1 MGEYGDKV
9 GCRFAIETG
18 PEACRDAAQL
28 SWTASGCKVCASTSD
43 PANLLMVSGDDPVK
57 AVHALAPYIVHTHA
71 KDGRMVKYH
80 DPEIIYDFFADDGIT
95 DLRMEDCF
103 TELPLGEGGV
113 DWDNYLKALREIGY
127 DGYLTIE
134 REVGADP
141 ARISPWRWVS

>member
-1 MGEYGDKV
+1 
-9 GCRFAIETG
+9 
-18 PEACRDAAQL
+18 
-28 SWTASGCKVCASTSD
+28 
-43 PANLLMVSGDDPVK
+43 MVSGDDPVK
-57 AVHALAPYIVHTHA
+57 AVHTLAPYIVHTHA

-80 DPEIIYDFFADDGIT
+80 DPEIIYDFFADGGIT

-141 ARISPWRWVS
+141 AKDIAMAVDFLKARI